1 MLDLFFCAQDE
12 EPPASSPPRRRRT
25 VIEDPPNAF
34 YDARRD
40 PCVEGVTAA
49 GIYYRCHGDPK
60 AAPPG
65 RRVLMIQGLSASCDA
80 WEHLLRALVTR
91 LDRLSASPP
100 PVAGALASRR

>member
-12 EPPASSPPRRRRT
+12 EPPSSPPKRKQT

-100 PVAGALASRR
+100 PATMR